1 MLSHI
6 AEYNLLAI
14 ATDTGF
20 GKGTMKPLILA
31 STSPRR
37 VELLRQI
44 GCHFDVIPSHV
55 SEELPPGLDPAS
67 AVMELALRK
76 ARSVAAN
83 VTTGI
88 VIGADTV
95 VVSNGMILGKPK
107 DHGDAVRMLTELSGK
122 VHSVFTGL
130 AVVDASK
137 KTERVDY
144 VETRVRFR
152 ELAPEEIK
160 FYVASGEPF
169 DKAGAYGIQGLG
181 AILVEKIDGCYFN
194 VVGLPL
200 SKLVLILRELGVSI
214 AG

>member
-1 MLSHI
+1 
-6 AEYNLLAI
+6 
-14 ATDTGF
+14 
-20 GKGTMKPLILA
+20 MKPIILA
-31 STSPRR
+31 SMSPRR

-44 GCHFDVIPSHV
+44 GCRFDVIPSHA

-76 ARSVAAN
+76 ARSVAADIA
-83 VTTGI
+83 TGI

-95 VVSNGMILGKPK
+95 VVADGMILGKPE
-107 DHGDAVRMLTELSGK
+107 DPADAVRMLTKLSGK

-130 AVVDASK
+130 AVVDASE
-137 KTERVDY
+137 KTERIDY
-144 VETRVRFR
+144 VETKVWFR
-152 ELAPEEIK
+152 ELTPEEIE
-160 FYVASGEPF
+160 FYVATGEPL

-200 SKLVLILRELGVSI
+200 SKLALILRELGVPI
-214 AG
+214 AR

>member
-1 MLSHI
+1 
-6 AEYNLLAI
+6 
-14 ATDTGF
+14 
-20 GKGTMKPLILA
+20 MKPLILA
-31 STSPRR
+31 SMSPRR

-44 GCHFDVIPSHV
+44 GCQFDIIPSHV

-83 VTTGI
+83 ITTGM

-95 VVSNGMILGKPK
+95 VVSDGVILGKPE
-107 DHGDAVRMLTELSGK
+107 DHGDAVRMLTKLSGK

-130 AVVDASK
+130 AVVDASEK
-137 KTERVDY
+137 IERVDY
-144 VETRVRFR
+144 VETKVWFR
-152 ELAPEEIK
+152 KLDPEEIE
-160 FYVASGEPF
+160 FYVASGEPL

-200 SKLVLILRELGVSI
+200 SKLVMILRELGVSI
-214 AG
+214 AR